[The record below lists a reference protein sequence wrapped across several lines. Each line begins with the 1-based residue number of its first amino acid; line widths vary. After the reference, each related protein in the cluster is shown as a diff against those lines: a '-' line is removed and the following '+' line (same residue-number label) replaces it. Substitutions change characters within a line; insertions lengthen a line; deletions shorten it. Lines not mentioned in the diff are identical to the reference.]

1 MVASD
6 ARSTSESLSGQVSGT
21 RSFRRYLSSRLP
33 IFKHNPTT
41 FSTTTSETGSFSHI
55 IIAAL
60 SYEDSTTVPP
70 LNGTKHDFCLM
81 LKRCNYLHDDTS
93 GRITLLNDF
102 AVTFKDAAGV
112 EKIIPAA
119 DTRPKAI

>member
-1 MVASD
+1 
-6 ARSTSESLSGQVSGT
+6 
-21 RSFRRYLSSRLP
+21 
-33 IFKHNPTT
+33 
-41 FSTTTSETGSFSHI
+41 TTSETGCFSHI

-60 SYEDSTTVPP
+60 SYDGPTTVPT
-70 LNGTKHDFCLM
+70 LHGTKYDFCLM

-112 EKIIPAA
+112 EKVIPAA
-119 DTRPKAI
+119 NTSPKAI